1 MLGFFNH
8 DICLQSIN
16 GSYITLI
23 LKIDNPVKVDD
34 FRPISLLNNSI
45 KLLTKLLANRL
56 QGVILKIVHQNQ
68 YGFIKGRNI
77 QDCLTWSFEYLHLC
91 HKSRKERVILKLDF
105 EKAFDIVEYEV
116 ILQVLS
122 YKSFPQKLITWIR
135 DIMGSGTSSVLL
147 NGVPKKIFHCRRG
160 VRQGGPLSRLLFV
173 LAIDLLQSLI
183 TKDKDMGLLKLPI
196 NVGYTSD
203 FPIIQYADD
212 TLMIMKACSQLLL
225 VLKSI
230 MNTFAD
236 SVGLKVNYAKSSMI
250 PISIVPDRLAHLATT
265 FNCQAGSLPFTYL
278 GLPLSD
284 SKTHYL

>member
-1 MLGFFNH
+1 
-8 DICLQSIN
+8 
-16 GSYITLI
+16 
-23 LKIDNPVKVDD
+23 
-34 FRPISLLNNSI
+34 
-45 KLLTKLLANRL
+45 
-56 QGVILKIVHQNQ
+56 
-68 YGFIKGRNI
+68 
-77 QDCLTWSFEYLHLC
+77 
-91 HKSRKERVILKLDF
+91 VILKLDF

-116 ILQVLS
+116 IPQVLS

-135 DIMGSGTSSVLL
+135 DIMGSETSSVLL

-173 LAIDLLQSLI
+173 LAVDLLQSLI

-203 FPIIQYADD
+203 FPIIQYVDD

-236 SVGLKVNYAKSSMI
+236 SIGLKVNYAKSSMI

-265 FNCQAGSLPFTYL
+265 FNCQAGLL
-278 GLPLSD
+278 HIWDCL
-284 SKTHYL
+284 